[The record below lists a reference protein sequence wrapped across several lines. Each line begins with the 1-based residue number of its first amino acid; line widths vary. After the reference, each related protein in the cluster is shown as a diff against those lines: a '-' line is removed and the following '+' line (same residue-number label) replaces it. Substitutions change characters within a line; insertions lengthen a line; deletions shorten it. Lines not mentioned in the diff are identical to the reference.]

1 MGYKVTGIGFEGL
14 DPVAIPMWR
23 TNGASVE
30 AVSMGIG
37 KLQSACTLDTPA
49 VAAFVR
55 GEKVRPQLR
64 IQITRDGI
72 DDVGG
77 QVTITGTDTNS
88 NQPPLVANTAL
99 VFNEQ
104 NRSEAVK
111 LSWPNDLPNSL
122 GVHKVTLSWTIKP
135 EKANELATGQ
145 TEVHFYIV
153 NQAPVVVPGVREE
166 DYRLEQIAQWSCELA
181 HGKTDT
187 VDIANAIF
195 ASLPKLPLK
204 YHSPN
209 NKSNYTLRQLIVDGY
224 GMCGRW
230 GKFFQALLA
239 WQGIEAPRRFFS
251 YLWSDADL
259 SNDQSVWAAIVVKK
273 FGQGNDQVP
282 LNLSEEIYHDYA
294 GAYPVDNNTEP
305 VDSPPE
311 RRWRFWA
318 DRDDPNTGDGHQ
330 LVFLQRPNSGNVIVY
345 DPSFSYTVEY
355 KGGIPPEN
363 FNRQTGQH
371 IADFKQQY
379 LDRAVDY
386 FMGGL
391 IVKERSYLI
400 VNKGEV
406 GLTVLTQKIPDDKI
420 TLIWKQG

>member
-1 MGYKVTGIGFEGL
+1 MGYKVTGIGFGGL

-23 TNGASVE
+23 TSGASVE
-30 AVSMGIG
+30 SNSTGVGN
-37 KLQSACTLDTPA
+37 LQDATDSDVPA

-55 GEKVRPQLR
+55 GQNVRPQLR
-64 IQITRDGI
+64 IQITRDDI
-72 DDVGG
+72 NDVGG
-77 QVTITGTDTNS
+77 QATITGADVDS
-88 NQPPLVANTAL
+88 NQPPLVANAQL
-99 VFNEQ
+99 QFNQ
-104 NRSEAVK
+104 LNQSQAIT
-111 LSWPNDLPNSL
+111 LAWSIDLPNTV
-122 GVHKVTLSWTIKP
+122 GIHEVKIKWAVKIGQG
-135 EKANELATGQ
+135 EMLTAGQ
-145 TEVHFYIV
+145 TEVHFYVV
-153 NQAPVVVPGVREE
+153 NKAPLQVPGVYED
-166 DYRLEQIAQWSCELA
+166 DYRLEPIAKWSCELA

-187 VDIANAIF
+187 VDVANAIF
-195 ASLPKLPLK
+195 AGLPKLPLA

-209 NKSNYTLRQLIVDGY
+209 NQSNRTLRQLINDGY

-239 WQGIEAPRRFFS
+239 WQGIAAPRRFFS
-251 YLWSDADL
+251 YLWSDANL

-282 LNLSEEIYHDYA
+282 LNLSEKIYHDYA
-294 GAYPVDNNTEP
+294 GAYPIDNNTEP

-318 DRDDPNTGDGHQ
+318 DREQPNAGDGHQ
-330 LVFLQRPNSGNVIVY
+330 LVFLRRPNSENVIVY

-355 KGGIPPEN
+355 KGGIPQEN
-363 FNRQTGQH
+363 FNRQTGQQL
-371 IADFKQQY
+371 ADFKQQY

-391 IVKERSYLI
+391 IVKEKSYLI

-406 GLTVLTQKIPDDKI
+406 GLTVLTQKIPDDKL